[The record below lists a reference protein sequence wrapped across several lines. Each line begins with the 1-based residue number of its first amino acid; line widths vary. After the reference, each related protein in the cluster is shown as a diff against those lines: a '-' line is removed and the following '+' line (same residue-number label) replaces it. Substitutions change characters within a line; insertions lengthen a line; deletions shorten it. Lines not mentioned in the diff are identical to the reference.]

1 MDIFEYSLAQ
11 IKRIEEKAKPLSLL
25 VFAIKH
31 NKYKFAA
38 LLLTE
43 PYFKNKI
50 NLSSLSQA
58 HEEIK
63 SKKNSSDDK
72 ANILKQ
78 KDIELLIAEKKFQ
91 LLEEKY
97 EKKNKN
103 LLIEA
108 AKNGMSNVVKYCLEQ
123 DKYRNPDLIK
133 QAQAA
138 VIESKTTPNSAA
150 ILESLNKAEKSLN
163 KDKKS
168 ILLKLYE
175 NNYKF
180 AARLVLYFK
189 IKKNSL
195 STKDLNDLTNAA
207 KEKKD
212 MNMHNLLT
220 NIKVKLVQKRL
231 SELSSNSSP
240 TTGTNVPKRTK
251 NGQSTSQLR

>member
-1 MDIFEYSLAQ
+1 MAKTEDSLEK

-31 NKYKFAA
+31 NKYKFAE

-43 PYFKNKI
+43 PYFKDKI
-50 NLSSLSQA
+50 NLLSLLQA
-58 HEEIK
+58 ENEIK

-78 KDIELLIAEKKFQ
+78 NEIELLIAEKKFQ
-91 LLEEKY
+91 LLEEEY

-133 QAQAA
+133 EARTA
-138 VIESKTTPNSAA
+138 VINSKTTPNSAA

-168 ILLKLYE
+168 ILLEFYETNRRKALKLM
-175 NNYKF
+175 
-180 AARLVLYFK
+180 LYIK
-189 IKKNSL
+189 IKNNSI

-212 MNMHNLLT
+212 MKMHNLLV
-220 NIKVKLVQKRL
+220 NIKVKLVQERL
-231 SELSSNSSP
+231 SELSSNSAP
-240 TTGTNVPKRTK
+240 TTGTNVPRRNK
-251 NGQSTSQLR
+251 NGPSTSIHI